1 MYFSILLNIMCG
13 LVEALFPILCNFR
26 AQGEE
31 AVNIED
37 ILHSWHTQ
45 KIKHYWTEEIV

>member
-1 MYFSILLNIMCG
+1 MCG

-37 ILHSWHTQ
+37 ILHSRHTQ